1 MKLGYSLTAAL
12 MGTVAVAGLVQL
24 AVSLTPTQVN
34 EIAKKI
40 TVRIDGAAPGTGVIV
55 RKEGNN
61 YTVLTNHHVV
71 GKSGKYTAQTSDGKS
86 YPVNAQTIKK
96 LGDVDLAVFEFTS
109 SESYQVAELGD
120 SEQISEG
127 IPVHVVGWAAP
138 DAVNPE
144 RGYVFTNGSISRRV
158 AKAKNGYALVYTNTV
173 KPGMS
178 GGAVLNE
185 EGRLVGING
194 LAVADLNTGGTDYL
208 GIPIN
213 TYAKLAKLPSS
224 PPVNVAE
231 IPRRTTVIPTPPRR
245 NDNVAYNPGYNFTL
259 AKSLTG
265 HSESVDSVAISPD
278 GQTLASGSFDKTIKI
293 WDLRSGELRR
303 TLQGHSESVDSVAIS
318 PDGQTLA
325 SGSLDKTIKI
335 WDLRS
340 GELRRTLQGHSDWVS
355 SVTISPDGRTLASG
369 SEDKTIKIW
378 DISSGKLRRT
388 VTVDGYPI
396 ASVIIS
402 SDGKTL
408 VSYGSDIKIWDLGSG
423 KLHRTFTPPEEAPR
437 KFTKFSS
444 VAISPDGKTLA
455 AGTVEEKL
463 RGKVIKI
470 WDISSGKL
478 HRTLTAHSDWVHSI
492 AISPDGRTLVSGS
505 RDSTIKIWDLRS
517 GELRRTLTGHSD
529 WVNSVAISPDGKTL
543 ASGSLDKTIK
553 IWRLAGR

>member
-24 AVSLTPTQVN
+24 AVSLTPPQVN

-71 GKSGKYTAQTSDGKS
+71 GKSGKYTAQTHNGKS
-86 YPVNAQTIKK
+86 YPINAQTIKK

-158 AKAKNGYALVYTNTV
+158 PKAKDGYALVYTNTV

-194 LAVADLNTGGTDYL
+194 LAVIDNNTGGTDYL

-224 PPVNVAE
+224 PPLNVAE
-231 IPRRTTVIPTPPRR
+231 IPRRTTVIPTPVATIPPRS
-245 NDNVAYNPGYNFTL
+245 NDNIAYNPGYNFTL
-259 AKSLTG
+259 AKTLTG
-265 HSESVDSVAISPD
+265 HSEPVI
-278 GQTLASGSFDKTIKI
+278 
-293 WDLRSGELRR
+293 
-303 TLQGHSESVDSVAIS
+303 
-318 PDGQTLA
+318 
-325 SGSLDKTIKI
+325 
-335 WDLRS
+335 
-340 GELRRTLQGHSDWVS
+340 
-355 SVTISPDGRTLASG
+355 SVT
-369 SEDKTIKIW
+369 
-378 DISSGKLRRT
+378 
-388 VTVDGYPI
+388 
-396 ASVIIS
+396 
-402 SDGKTL
+402 
-408 VSYGSDIKIWDLGSG
+408 
-423 KLHRTFTPPEEAPR
+423 
-437 KFTKFSS
+437 
-444 VAISPDGKTLA
+444 
-455 AGTVEEKL
+455 
-463 RGKVIKI
+463 
-470 WDISSGKL
+470 
-478 HRTLTAHSDWVHSI
+478 
-492 AISPDGRTLVSGS
+492 
-505 RDSTIKIWDLRS
+505 
-517 GELRRTLTGHSD
+517 
-529 WVNSVAISPDGKTL
+529 ISPDGKTL
-543 ASGSLDKTIK
+543 ASGSLDKTVKIWDIKSGELRRTLQGHSEPVRSVTISPDGKTLASGSQDKTIK
-553 IWRLAGR
+553 IWDIRSGELRRTLEGHSGYVRSVAISPDGRILVSYGSSRAVNIWDIKSGELRRTLTGPDKKKAMTSIISPDGQTLVMAINHNIQIWR